1 MKASDEAG
9 PAPALALDREAV
21 SPARSNV
28 PESAV
33 IKGLRHLVLFYRD
46 EGEYQAVLAQHV
58 DAAAGRGEAVL
69 ILIPQPRLVQS
80 AWAASPPGV
89 SSADMTEL
97 GRNPA
102 RVVPA
107 LRSFCDAN
115 PHRRVLIIAEWMW
128 PGRSHAELCEAA
140 RHEAL
145 LEHALDGR
153 DVTVLCPYS
162 ATALPPWVLA
172 DAGCL
177 HQWQAQPDT
186 VRPSPTYAG
195 PGSVPASCLAPLP
208 SPPADAEAI
217 EYRSDLRPVRAMVT
231 AVAQE
236 AGLSPNR
243 ATDLML
249 AASEVAA
256 NTLRH
261 TRASG
266 IALTW
271 RTDREVLCQLS
282 DSGYIADRLAGLRRP
297 PAGESGGQGLWLV
310 NQVCD
315 LVELRSTQAGTLI
328 RLHMRIGQP

>member
-1 MKASDEAG
+1 MTSDEAG
-9 PAPALALDREAV
+9 PRSAIALDREAV
-21 SPARSNV
+21 SPARWNA

-33 IKGLRHLVLFYRD
+33 INGLRHLVLFYHD
-46 EGEYQAVLAQHV
+46 EAEYQAVLAQHV
-58 DAAAGRGEAVL
+58 RAAVGRDEPVL
-69 ILIPQPRLVQS
+69 ILIPQPWLVQS
-80 AWAASPPGV
+80 AWASAPDV
-89 SSADMTEL
+89 RSSDMAEL

-102 RVVPA
+102 RIVPV

-145 LEHALDGR
+145 LDQALAGR
-153 DVTVLCPYS
+153 EVTILCPYS
-162 ATALPPWVLA
+162 ATALPPWVVT

-177 HQWQAQPDT
+177 HQWQAQQDS
-186 VRPSPTYAG
+186 VRPSATYAG

-208 SPPADAEAI
+208 SPPSDAETI
-217 EYRSDLRPVRAMVT
+217 EYRSDLRPVRAVVS
-231 AVAQE
+231 AVARE

-261 TRASG
+261 TQAAG
-266 IALTW
+266 VAVTW
-271 RTDREVLCQLS
+271 RTDGEVLCQIS

-297 PAGESGGQGLWLV
+297 PPGESGGQGLWLV

-315 LVELRSTQAGTLI
+315 LVELRSTEAGTLI
-328 RLHMRIGQP
+328 RMHMKIDHS